1 MKIIFIIALLSVVA
15 SGFSQNEN
23 QKEITLADSTL
34 LKTEGRTIILIDNS
48 DFFVF
53 TDYDVFLEK
62 VRSHS
67 NSPAAKKIYDV
78 FMNYKGTG
86 IIIADSVT
94 NDPSLYEK
102 WRMVK
107 GVVISSGQ
115 ILILN
120 KTSGLLEKQMFREYG
135 KDMCTTLK
143 IEDKTI
149 IWYCLGQN

>member
-34 LKTEGRTIILIDNS
+34 LKTGGRIVTLIDNN
-48 DFFVF
+48 DFSVF

-78 FMNYKGTG
+78 FMNYNGTG
-86 IIIADSVT
+86 NITADSVA
-94 NDPSLYEK
+94 NDRALYEK

-107 GVVISSGQ
+107 GIVISSGQ

-120 KTSGLLEKQMFREYG
+120 KASGLLEKQILREYG